1 VDRSGNRAVEAQTKT
16 GLKWGS
22 ENSIIPLGL
31 GGERVLCRYPGVYRP
46 ANPTRRMDGAHRVTE
61 RRLRPLTRLPSDE
74 VKCARFAGMLGEAR

>member
-1 VDRSGNRAVEAQTKT
+1 MATRRTARLLRSVSDHWNSSPASGPMAVAN
-16 GLKWGS
+16 GS
-22 ENSIIPLGL
+22 GM
-31 GGERVLCRYPGVYRP
+31 LCRYPGVYRP